1 MATTSLLM
9 VTFSNFL
16 LGVILCF
23 FGYGLI
29 RSLAWVYGFLFGA
42 GFGVGMVSFLDPVA
56 AAGVYAASILIFG
69 FFFGWLCASL
79 HALPVILMGL
89 FTGVF
94 IVLRFLTP
102 EGARRPD
109 LLLLLV
115 SAVIGAVVAYA
126 LKRYVVIGWS
136 AVFGAALIINAFLH
150 FLPGLGTETVLRWG
164 GVLFAPSIR
173 LESSTMLLLL
183 VIFLALTITGIVFQY
198 WNTKDL
204 AYQEKHFN
212 R

>member
-1 MATTSLLM
+1 MGTTTLLM
-9 VTFSNFL
+9 VTFSNLL

-42 GFGVGMVSFLDPVA
+42 VIGAVIVSLFDPE
-56 AAGVYAASILIFG
+56 AAGGIFAASILIFG

-79 HALPVILMGL
+79 HALPVILIGE
-89 FTGVF
+89 FSGIF

-102 EGARRPD
+102 TGVARVD

-115 SAVIGAVVAYA
+115 AAQIGAAVAYA
-126 LKRYVVIGWS
+126 LKRYIVIGWS

-150 FLPGLGTETVLRWG
+150 FLPGLGTEAVLRWG
-164 GVLFAPSIR
+164 GVLFAPSVN
-173 LESSTMLLLL
+173 LAPTLMLLLL
-183 VIFLALTITGIVFQY
+183 VIFLALTISGIVFQY
-198 WNTKDL
+198 WNTKEL
-204 AYQEKHFN
+204 AYQEKHFD